1 MELVIFS
8 ASCVFGAVI
17 WALRLEG
24 RIDTSEARYNDLKE
38 LINTRFDDSGNRL
51 DRIERSMNG
60 FLHKE

>member
-1 MELVIFS
+1 MELVIFA
-8 ASCVFGAVI
+8 ASSVFGAVI